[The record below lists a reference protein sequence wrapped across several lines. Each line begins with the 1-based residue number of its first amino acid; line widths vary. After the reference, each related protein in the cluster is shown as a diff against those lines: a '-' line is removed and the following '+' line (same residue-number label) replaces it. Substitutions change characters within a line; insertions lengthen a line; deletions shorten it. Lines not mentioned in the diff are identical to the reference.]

1 MGLKYYIIDGYATRG
16 EIISFPE
23 LKLED
28 FVIKLVFLLKHLQY
42 VDLTQ

>member
-16 EIISFPE
+16 EKIPLPE
-23 LKLED
+23 LTLED
-28 FVIKLVFLLKHLQY
+28 FVIKLVFLKHLQY